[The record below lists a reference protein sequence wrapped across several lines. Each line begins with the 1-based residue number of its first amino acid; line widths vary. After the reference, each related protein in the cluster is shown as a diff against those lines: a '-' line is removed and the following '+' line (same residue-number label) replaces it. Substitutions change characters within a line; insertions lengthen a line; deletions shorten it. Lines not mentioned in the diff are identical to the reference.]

1 MYPRIYLAIDNCFA
15 SKRWSTPADWMKVI
29 SDAGIY
35 YVEASADNE
44 CDPLYSGTDFLK
56 DWCSDVRAHSADT
69 GVRIANLYS
78 GHGTYAT
85 LGLADFDTRVRDRI
99 QHQWLEA
106 MIRSAAALNAGLGF
120 FCHAFDQHTLQ
131 EPELYKA
138 AVNDLRKRF
147 AELASYA
154 KTHGVNSI
162 GVEQMYTPHQVPWTI
177 ESARRMLRWIHQYN
191 GSNFYLTIDTGHQS
205 GQYKFRRPMLE
216 TIREAMETVKAD
228 DRVEHVYLG
237 CDKAYQTALEMAE
250 KGESAEKILDA
261 VAAANERYP
270 YLFSTESDSDTYSWL
285 SELGCFSPIVHLQ
298 QTDGKS
304 SAHQPFDE
312 KCNAAGIIKGEKLL
326 PAIAEAYRRNFA
338 DMPEKCPEI
347 CLTLEVFAGTAELP
361 VDILNKVKDS
371 AAYWRQFIPED
382 GMPLDEL
389 LKRL

>member
-1 MYPRIYLAIDNCFA
+1 
-15 SKRWSTPADWMKVI
+15 
-29 SDAGIY
+29 
-35 YVEASADNE
+35 
-44 CDPLYSGTDFLK
+44 
-56 DWCSDVRAHSADT
+56 
-69 GVRIANLYS
+69 
-78 GHGTYAT
+78 
-85 LGLADFDTRVRDRI
+85 
-99 QHQWLEA
+99 
-106 MIRSAAALNAGLGF
+106 
-120 FCHAFDQHTLQ
+120 
-131 EPELYKA
+131 
-138 AVNDLRKRF
+138 
-147 AELASYA
+147 
-154 KTHGVNSI
+154 
-162 GVEQMYTPHQVPWTI
+162 MYTPHQVPWTI
-177 ESARRMLRWIHQYN
+177 ESARRMLRWIHQYK

-205 GQYKFRRPMLE
+205 GQYKFRRPTLE

-270 YLFSTESDSDTYSWL
+270 YLFSTE
-285 SELGCFSPIVHLQ
+285 
-298 QTDGKS
+298 TDGKS

-382 GMPLDEL
+382 GIPLDEL

>member
-15 SKRWSTPADWMKVI
+15 SKRWSAPADWMKVI
-29 SDAGIY
+29 SNAGIY

-44 CDPLYSGTDFLK
+44 CDPLYSGDDFLK
-56 DWCSDVRAHSADT
+56 DWCRDVKAHSAKT
-69 GVRIANLYS
+69 GVKVMNLYS

-85 LGLADFDTRVRDRI
+85 LGLACFDSRVRDRM

-106 MIRSAAALNAGLGF
+106 MIRSAAELKAGLGF
-120 FCHAFDQHTLQ
+120 FCHAFDQRTLQ
-131 EPELYKA
+131 NPELYEA
-138 AVNDLRKRF
+138 AMNDLRRRL
-147 AELASYA
+147 AELAAFA
-154 KTHGVNSI
+154 KTHGVDSV

-177 ESARRMLRWIHQYN
+177 ESARDMLRRIHQCN

-205 GQYKFRRPMLE
+205 GQYKFRRPTLE
-216 TIREAMETVKAD
+216 TVRKA
-228 DRVEHVYLG
+228 VESIQADGRIGHVYLG
-237 CDKAYQTALEMAE
+237 CDKAYQTAREMAE

-261 VAAANERYP
+261 VTAANEAYP
-270 YLFSTESDSDTYSWL
+270 HLFSTERDSDTYSWL

-304 SAHQPFDE
+304 SAHQPFDA

-326 PAIAEAYRRNFA
+326 PAIAEAYRKEFA